1 MLAMFQSNQE
11 ISKTHIRN
19 SWQCAQIRTELDIW
33 KGILAFHIKD
43 LNSRPFS
50 WLLILA
56 WILILERSLACL
68 VQCLFSFHTA
78 NCTSVQGV
86 SKITMR
92 KNLHQNWKLTGRM
105 FPLRWLESAWSCS
118 FFFPRRGCI
127 DFTTV
132 NTTQHLKSNFWY
144 VPSPQDNTRPGVCNT
159 CPGVCNTC
167 LGVCI
172 CQYTS

>member
-1 MLAMFQSNQE
+1 MAFFCDSCQLRILKIGFNWDE
-11 ISKTHIRN
+11 ISLKRFWMFWGALLFICIVEHPPTHVGQAVYLDLETERGIRDLADVCFYLGQHLRQRSLPHWVTR
-19 SWQCAQIRTELDIW
+19 SWPALSSRTRVLQAKQCAQIRTELDIW

-86 SKITMR
+86 PK
-92 KNLHQNWKLTGRM
+92 
-105 FPLRWLESAWSCS
+105 
-118 FFFPRRGCI
+118 
-127 DFTTV
+127 
-132 NTTQHLKSNFWY
+132 
-144 VPSPQDNTRPGVCNT
+144 
-159 CPGVCNTC
+159 
-167 LGVCI
+167 
-172 CQYTS
+172 